1 MFTLHVQ
8 SLAGWCILCIFLLCA
23 DESVQSKTS
32 DSPAAGPGQPC
43 TAGAQPAQ
51 AARLDWAD
59 TDCAGQS
66 VATLYLELGQ

>member
-32 DSPAAGPGQPC
+32 DSPAAGPGQP
-43 TAGAQPAQ
+43 ALLGPSQP
-51 AARLDWAD
+51 RRP
-59 TDCAGQS
+59 G
-66 VATLYLELGQ
+66 